1 MRSLSLWLPVIVY
14 MAIIFSLSA
23 QSNPLPEVTAHVWD
37 KLLHASEY
45 GGLAVLLVRA
55 LRGEGVGWA
64 AVLIAAT
71 VVASLYGASDEI
83 HQAFVPG
90 RDPAVG
96 DWLAD
101 TTGAAIV
108 SALATLVGRRTSDDE
123 RRTSDV
129 GRRTSDV
136 ENGPRTSD
144 LGPRT

>member
-1 MRSLSLWLPVIVY
+1 MRRLSLWLPVIVY
-14 MAIIFSLSA
+14 MAIIFGLSA

-55 LRGEGVGWA
+55 LRGEGVSWA

-108 SALATLVGRRTSDDE
+108 STLVTLVG

-129 GRRTSDV
+129 GRRTSDMGN
-136 ENGPRTSD
+136 ERRTSD